1 MTSRWRGPGWRV
13 VDGDAAQAAEVRDWI
28 KSAIIRYGRPVD
40 PGDAGLAVDELF
52 VNAVL
57 HGPRYGRVLIGYCL
71 WPSGVR
77 IVVAD
82 GGGAGQPHLRTGA
95 DLDED
100 GRGLRLVDNLAAQW
114 GSFRLPGAQVVWSD
128 LGQPLRAGH
137 GEDWAWLRR
146 VLSASQLSAPGPAA
160 PTRPAMTPALLTTA
174 RAR

>member
-1 MTSRWRGPGWRV
+1 M
-13 VDGDAAQAAEVRDWI
+13 
-28 KSAIIRYGRPVD
+28 
-40 PGDAGLAVDELF
+40 
-52 VNAVL
+52 
-57 HGPRYGRVLIGYCL
+57 
-71 WPSGVR
+71 R

-82 GGGAGQPHLRTGA
+82 GGGVGQPHLRTGA

-137 GEDWAWLRR
+137 GEAWAWLRR
-146 VLSASQLSAPGPAA
+146 VLSARQLSVPGPAA
-160 PTRPAMTPALLTTA
+160 PTRPAVTPALLTA